1 MNANDAI
8 ILFNK
13 LEYRIDNLKSQL
25 KDMEEQKQKMAEV
38 IVSNINFGDKIVNW
52 SDKTEVC
59 IPTKYGMF
67 TADEDA
73 ELEQYLDY
81 QMVDFVS
88 TIEYFVDK
96 IHMPLSPEEE
106 ALFEIED
113 EKDMTPRG
121 ARKESLKT

>member
-13 LEYRIDNLKSQL
+13 LECRIDSLKSRL
-25 KDMEEQKQKMAEV
+25 KEMEEQKQKMAEI
-38 IVSNINFGDKIVNW
+38 IVNNINFGDKIVNW

-59 IPTKYGMF
+59 IPTKYGMI

-81 QMVDFVS
+81 QIGDFVS
-88 TIEYFVDK
+88 NIDYFVDK

-106 ALFEIED
+106 ALFKIED
-113 EKDMTPRG
+113 EKDILR
-121 ARKESLKT
+121 AVQKKKV